1 MKKYTFYQIA
11 SLDETIEYMY
21 IGSTIDFIRRKHE
34 HKKTCNNEKNKNYNL
49 PIYKFIRE
57 NGNWSN
63 FYIVPIEEAEFETKL
78 QARIHEHQL
87 IEKYKLNSINTYLS
101 EENRINNRKQYREL
115 NKEKIKE
122 NMKQYREL
130 NKESNEE

>member
-1 MKKYTFYQIA
+1 MKKYIFYQIA
-11 SLDETIEYMY
+11 SLDETIEFMY

-87 IEKYKLNSINTYLS
+87 IEKYKLNK
-101 EENRINNRKQYREL
+101 NNAYTSGY
-115 NKEKIKE
+115 I
-122 NMKQYREL
+122 
-130 NKESNEE
+130 

>member
-21 IGSTIDFIRRKHE
+21 IGSTIDFIRRRHE
-34 HKKTCNNEKNKNYNL
+34 HKKNCNNEKNKNYNL

>member
-1 MKKYTFYQIA
+1 MKKYTFFQIA

-21 IGSTIDFIRRKHE
+21 IGSTIDFIRRRHE

-49 PIYKFIRE
+49 PIYKFIRN